1 MPRRDGTCWPRSPTG
16 CSNGTCSSSCWGPAC
31 LVTTSCSNGL
41 ARRHREKVWAYL
53 GFSDD
58 LAHQVEAG
66 ADVFLM
72 PSLFEPCGLNQL
84 YSLAHGT
91 VPLVRA
97 TGGLADTVVPVNPRT
112 VADGTATGFTF
123 IQATPDALWQ
133 AIETALMV
141 WEDRRVW
148 DQLVR
153 NGMRADWSWERSARE
168 YERVYEEIV
177 AARREIPGQ
186 SARIVGGTAVN
197 RESNR
202 PCIAGDRRDERTHTG
217 SSALIRSTAISR
229 LTETLLRFLDR
240 RSASPGC
247 EILTSSTGA
256 SCLQTTYCCWNP
268 TSSRPL
274 QEDFTLLVT

>member
-1 MPRRDGTCWPRSPTG
+1 MLARRYDALNFKQGKAACKAWLQARAGLPIRPMSPLFAQIGRLDAQKGWDLLAEVAGPMLERDVQLVVLGTGLPRYHE
-16 CSNGTCSSSCWGPAC
+16 
-31 LVTTSCSNGL
+31 LLNGL
-41 ARRHREKVWAYL
+41 ARLHREKVWAHL

-112 VADGTATGFTF
+112 VADGTATGFSF
-123 IQATPDALWQ
+123 IPATPHALWQ

-148 DQLVR
+148 DQLIR
-153 NGMRADWSWERSARE
+153 NGMQADWSWEHSAG
-168 YERVYEEIV
+168 IMS
-177 AARREIPGQ
+177 GFM
-186 SARIVGGTAVN
+186 
-197 RESNR
+197 
-202 PCIAGDRRDERTHTG
+202 
-217 SSALIRSTAISR
+217 
-229 LTETLLRFLDR
+229 LRFLDEV
-240 RSASPGC
+240 SASLRIFNAEPRAFLLANN
-247 EILTSSTGA
+247 ILWLECHFEPFSPRRFHVTGDLGWVL
-256 SCLQTTYCCWNP
+256 C
-268 TSSRPL
+268 
-274 QEDFTLLVT
+274 